1 MAINLYEFFDLTM
14 ETYTDYV
21 SRYDI
26 ELNRFLSDF
35 EDNTEALFIDYQISN
50 FTYHKNEL
58 LEFIKNIDFNSES
71 RNEYLDFLKNRVLF
85 SNIENENENENDLYE
100 SEEYAEYLFYYNF
113 LVNRRASVFKILEFL
128 EGRKELIS
136 NSSEVSSLYK
146 SSEKVKDNT
155 KMAWFIVGLNF
166 ANGEIQKLV
175 AKDIANGKITE
186 GLGLKYSDGNY
197 ISKSKL
203 FIECRGEK
211 SRNNIFNYPKK
222 INEIYNY
229 CINNGINVIPEF
241 EEIALKYI

>member
-1 MAINLYEFFDLTM
+1 MASKPHEFIEFKE

-85 SNIENENENENDLYE
+85 SNIEIEIENDLCE
-100 SEEYAEYLFYYNF
+100 SEEHAEYLFYYNF
-113 LVNRRASVFKILEFL
+113 LVNRRASVSKILEFL

-136 NSSEVSSLYK
+136 NSSEASSLYK

-155 KMAWFIVGLNF
+155 KMPWFIVGLNF

-186 GLGLKYSDGNY
+186 GLGLKYSDGAY

-203 FIECRGEK
+203 FIPCKGEK
-211 SRNNIFNYPKK
+211 SRNNVFNYPEK
-222 INEIYNY
+222 ITEIYNY